1 MSSSPVD
8 EYDVPVLRDF
18 FSDLIDGITGGGN
31 DENVVNGIDDV
42 DDKLFEVSELT
53 MLGALVTECWMV
65 P

>member
-18 FSDLIDGITGGGN
+18 FSDLIDGITGGGT

-42 DDKLFEVSELT
+42 EDKLFEVSELT